1 MDIRF
6 CYSHVLSCI
15 TSVAVEVE
23 ILELHGFNFVSFL
36 KDRRQRQRLQTRPWT
51 WERSGPWFKRRRLSV
66 LEMRSSRAHWVKTIT
81 PPLMSSQP
89 DLVSFDAVGFTVG
102 GGFYL
107 FINMNTK
114 YRRQEKTK
122 NYNVT
127 LLRSTSVI
135 KRDNDINF
143 MTSEMTLWYVEHTAR
158 NH

>member
-1 MDIRF
+1 
-6 CYSHVLSCI
+6 
-15 TSVAVEVE
+15 
-23 ILELHGFNFVSFL
+23 
-36 KDRRQRQRLQTRPWT
+36 
-51 WERSGPWFKRRRLSV
+51 
-66 LEMRSSRAHWVKTIT
+66 MRSSRAHWVKTIT

-143 MTSEMTLWYVEHTAR
+143 MTSEMTL
-158 NH
+158 